1 MECEMM
7 VSILSL
13 ALGLYIGFIIGFSF
27 SFFPK
32 GKEIQLMILTAINQ
46 YLPSKEP
53 KTINKP

>member
-1 MECEMM
+1 M

-13 ALGLYIGFIIGFSF
+13 ALGAYIGFIIGFSL

-32 GKEIQLMILTAINQ
+32 GKEIQLMILTAVNQ